1 MIRYLAISTV
11 IVLAIAVAIAAW
23 VNRDL
28 IRLKIA
34 SVYAKV
40 PPKPGT
46 AHAPAGGSS
55 MSLHGDAPWALSAFP
70 ECLRQQSESRGTP
83 QYVRTHLPPNS
94 RPIVPPNDVRYGD
107 CTIAVRGWEAFVRRG
122 SDVFRIPPRVE
133 FFNSGNLLVMLRISG
148 GSADLRVYEPVTQ

>member
-1 MIRYLAISTV
+1 MIRYLAMSTV

-46 AHAPAGGSS
+46 SQAPVGGSS
-55 MSLHGDAPWALSAFP
+55 RSLHGDAPWVLSALP
-70 ECLRQQSESRGTP
+70 ECLRQESESSGTP
-83 QYVRTHLPPNS
+83 QYVRAHLPAGS
-94 RPIVPPNDVRYGD
+94 MPIVPPNDLRYGN
-107 CTIAVRGWEAFVRRG
+107 CTIAVRGWEAYVHRG
-122 SDVFRIPPRVE
+122 SDAFRIPPIVQ
-133 FFNSGNLLVMLRISG
+133 FFKSDNHLVVLRIAG
-148 GSADLRVYEPVTQ
+148 GSADLRVYQPVTQ